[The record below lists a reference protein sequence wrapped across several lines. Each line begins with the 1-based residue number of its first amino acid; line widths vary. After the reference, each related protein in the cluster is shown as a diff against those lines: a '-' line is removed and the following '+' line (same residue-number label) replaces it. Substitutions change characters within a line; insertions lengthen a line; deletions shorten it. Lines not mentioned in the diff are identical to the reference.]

1 MDNLEKSTNIVKKSR
16 KNKQNV
22 WSLFR
27 AREHKQSLLEREKAL
42 CALFL
47 WFYRHMNW
55 KTLSLEEKSI
65 TYSPTRASF
74 FCVRQQR
81 EKKMFSSAQAR
92 STMIGSSSAVRSTR
106 SSSKVRST
114 TVRVRAMKGACNL
127 FFSFFLSSAF
137 FFWNVWVFGASA
149 RARTRCS
156 ERKYDRWSER
166 CIDDRKREMMM
177 TFPYL
182 FSRSRSLPISFLPL
196 MMRER
201 EKKAILERETAPLF
215 FRNRSKKK
223 IRLTCALS
231 LSLSLSLA
239 HGVGDRSRFWIG
251 R

>member
-127 FFSFFLSSAF
+127 FSSFFSSAF
-137 FFWNVWVFGASA
+137 FLKMCGFLA
-149 RARTRCS
+149 RARAQGRDVQSVNMIVDRRDASTI
-156 ERKYDRWSER
+156 ERERWWWR
-166 CIDDRKREMMM
+166 
-177 TFPYL
+177 FPICFLDLDLY
-182 FSRSRSLPISFLPL
+182 RSLFYLWWW
-196 MMRER
+196 ER
-201 EKKAILERETAPLF
+201 EKK
-215 FRNRSKKK
+215 K
-223 IRLTCALS
+223 
-231 LSLSLSLA
+231 
-239 HGVGDRSRFWIG
+239 RF
-251 R
+251 